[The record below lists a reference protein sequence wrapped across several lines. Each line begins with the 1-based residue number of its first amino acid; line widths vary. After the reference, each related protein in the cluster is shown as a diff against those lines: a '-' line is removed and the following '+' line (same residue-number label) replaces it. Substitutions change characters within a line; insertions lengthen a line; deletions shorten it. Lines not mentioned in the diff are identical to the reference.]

1 MQRPDYDDP
10 AWCEREYNARTT
22 VPDVLEIIGR
32 WPALAAATRARLPY
46 EADVAYGPHPRQT
59 MDLFRAARPRG
70 ACMFVHG
77 GYWRAL
83 SKAEFSWI
91 AEALAANGITAAI
104 VNYPLCPDVTVADIT
119 AGCRAA
125 VATLWRRLSEPE
137 RGGFVIAGHSAGG
150 YIVADAFCN
159 EWSSFGLPD
168 EPFAGGLAIS
178 GVFELAPLLRTTM
191 NAEIRMSPAQAAA
204 WSLHQTRPVLSAPV
218 VFALGSAESAE
229 FHRQSQHQQRLW
241 SGNARPILAL
251 EGRNHFD
258 VLDSFRETPSLLVD
272 AVTGLARRC
281 A

>member
-1 MQRPDYDDP
+1 MSRAQYDDP

-32 WPALAAATRARLPY
+32 WPALAADTRARLAH

-59 MDLFRAARPRG
+59 MDIFRAERPRG

-91 AEALAANGITAAI
+91 AAGLVANGISAAI
-104 VNYPLCPDVTVADIT
+104 INYPLCPEVTVADIT

-125 VATLWRRLSEPE
+125 VATLWQRLSEPE

-150 YIVADAFCN
+150 YIVADAFCT
-159 EWSSFGLPD
+159 EWGRFGLPA

-178 GVFELAPLLRTTM
+178 GVFELAPLLNTSM
-191 NAEIRMSPAQAAA
+191 NTEIRMSPAEAAA
-204 WSLHQTRPVLSAPV
+204 WSLHEAEPRLAAPI
-218 VFALGSAESAE
+218 VFALGGAESAE
-229 FHRQSQHQQRLW
+229 FHRQSAHQHRLW
-241 SGNARPILAL
+241 AGNVRPLLVL
-251 EGRNHFD
+251 EDRNHFD
-258 VLDSFRETPSLLVD
+258 VLDSFRQTPSALVD
-272 AVTGLARRC
+272 AVTDLALSR